1 MFSAQQAFSGSQF
14 RISGCCLLVIRI
26 SSTDLAAYKGRV
38 AAAMSTAEALR
49 RIFISLSTM
58 ILFLVFSKDFP
69 GFPDGNKK
77 LLYLFRNSL
86 AKLDN
91 LS

>member
-1 MFSAQQAFSGSQF
+1 
-14 RISGCCLLVIRI
+14 
-26 SSTDLAAYKGRV
+26 
-38 AAAMSTAEALR
+38 
-49 RIFISLSTM
+49 M

-77 LLYLFRNSL
+77 LPYLFRNSL

>member
-26 SSTDLAAYKGRV
+26 SSTDFA
-38 AAAMSTAEALR
+38 
-49 RIFISLSTM
+49 
-58 ILFLVFSKDFP
+58 
-69 GFPDGNKK
+69 GFPNGNKK
-77 LLYLFRNSL
+77 LPYLFRNSL